1 MHDKARVA
9 ALQKA
14 IEQER
19 IEDIS
24 RAERFRELAAKVRA
38 FRDEDGEA
46 PTEAELTEWAE
57 HTAKA
62 AAVAERLGDL
72 PSPPKSLSTPP
83 APSPLSGPLIPPE
96 FADSATLA
104 SSGVSDSQRS
114 PEVEWMETFAYAL
127 LELGT
132 EAGKGAGDIDQLMSL
147 AAELWAQHGTRDAI
161 EVAQQEFKRLGN
173 T

>member
-19 IEDIS
+19 IDDI
-24 RAERFRELAAKVRA
+24 RQAQRFRELAAKVRA
-38 FRDEDGEA
+38 FREGDGEA
-46 PTEAELTEWAE
+46 PTEAEITEWAE

-72 PSPPKSLSTPP
+72 PRPPKRSFSASVL
-83 APSPLSGPLIPPE
+83 PSE
-96 FADSATLA
+96 FADSSTLA
-104 SSGVSDSQRS
+104 ATGLPDSQRS

-147 AAELWAQHGTRDAI
+147 AAGLWPQQGTRDAI
-161 EVAQQEFKRLGN
+161 EVAQEEFKKTGRG
-173 T
+173 

>member
-19 IEDIS
+19 IEDL
-24 RAERFRELAAKVRA
+24 RQAERFRELAAKVRA
-38 FRDEDGEA
+38 FRDGHGQA

-62 AAVAERLGDL
+62 AAVAERLGEL
-72 PSPPKSLSTPP
+72 PSPPTKPSPPPPPP
-83 APSPLSGPLIPPE
+83 APAPMAQPE
-96 FADSATLA
+96 FADSTIPTVM
-104 SSGVSDSQRS
+104 GFVDSQRS
-114 PEVEWMETFAYAL
+114 PQVEWMETFAYAL

-132 EAGKGAGDIDQLMSL
+132 EAGKGAGDIDQLMGL
-147 AAELWAQHGTRDAI
+147 AARLWPQHGSRDPI
-161 EVAQQEFKRLGN
+161 DVAQQEFKKAGKD
-173 T
+173 